1 MLSRTEL
8 PALPPSPRN
17 LPPCPQHH
25 PPPHLPSCPRR
36 KITLLPPGATTR
48 LGSGS
53 GPSHLLKDFSP
64 PGALPPLRDQ
74 VPPLRGCLRVT
85 KTFPDSV
92 PPLAPAPS
100 LSTSA
105 GRPPGEAPVTTPP
118 SLLPPTLVSTGSPR
132 HRNPRARGHAERS
145 RPSHDRTVTPSGTGL
160 CLHTAYALLGSSPSP
175 EVTSPPL

>member
-1 MLSRTEL
+1 MTRCDISLRKRVLSRTEL

-92 PPLAPAPS
+92 PPPRTSPFAVHLGRKAARRSPCYHPS
-100 LSTSA
+100 L
-105 GRPPGEAPVTTPP
+105 PPPPHSRLNGLSTPP
-118 SLLPPTLVSTGSPR
+118 KPTCTWPR
-132 HRNPRARGHAERS
+132 
-145 RPSHDRTVTPSGTGL
+145 RTVASQ
-160 CLHTAYALLGSSPSP
+160 S
-175 EVTSPPL
+175 